1 MAVGFVLIVT
11 KAGYERSVRDALDDI
26 ELVTGRW
33 GVFGE
38 FDMITKVEAD
48 DDAALTRCIVEQIR
62 NIEGII
68 ETRTLIGAEI

>member
-1 MAVGFVLIVT
+1 MAVGFVLIT
-11 KAGYERSVRDALDDI
+11 TRAGFERSVRDALDAI

-38 FDMITKVEAD
+38 FDVIAKVEAD
-48 DDAALTRCIVEQIR
+48 DEVALTRCIIEDIR
-62 NIEGII
+62 SLDGIS

>member
-1 MAVGFVLIVT
+1 MAVGFVLIT
-11 KAGYERSVRDALDDI
+11 TRAGFERSVRDALDAI

-38 FDMITKVEAD
+38 FDVIAKVEAD
-48 DDAALTRCIVEQIR
+48 DEVALTRCIIEEIR
-62 NIEGII
+62 SLDGIS

>member
-11 KAGYERSVRDALDDI
+11 QAGFERAVRDALDAI

-38 FDMITKVEAD
+38 FDVIAKVEAD
-48 DDAALTRCIVEQIR
+48 DEVSLTRCIIEDIR
-62 NIEGII
+62 CLDGVCD
-68 ETRTLIGAEI
+68 TRTLIGAEI

>member
-11 KAGYERSVRDALDDI
+11 KAGFEKQVRGSLDGIDLI
-26 ELVTGRW
+26 TGRW

-38 FDMITKVEAD
+38 FDLIATVEAED
-48 DDAALTRCIVEQIR
+48 DIALTRCIVEDIR
-62 NIEGII
+62 TIEGIT

>member
-11 KAGYERSVRDALDDI
+11 KAGHERSVREALDDVS
-26 ELVTGRW
+26 LVTGRW

-38 FDMITKVEAD
+38 FDIITKIEAE
-48 DDAALTRCIVEQIR
+48 DDATLTRCIVEEIR
-62 NIEGII
+62 NIEGIT

>member
-11 KAGYERSVRDALDDI
+11 KPGFEKDVRSALDSI

-38 FDMITKVEAD
+38 FDIITKVEAD
-48 DDAALTRCIVEQIR
+48 DDAALTRCIVEEIR
-62 NIEGII
+62 SIDGITD
-68 ETRTLIGAEI
+68 TRTLIGAEI

>member
-1 MAVGFVLIVT
+1 MAVGFVLIT
-11 KAGYERSVRDALDDI
+11 TRAGFARSVRDALDAI

-38 FDMITKVEAD
+38 FDVIAKVEAD
-48 DDAALTRCIVEQIR
+48 DEVARTRCIIEDIR
-62 NIEGII
+62 CLDGVS

>member
-1 MAVGFVLIVT
+1 MAGGFVLIT
-11 KAGYERSVRDALDDI
+11 TRAGFERSVRDALDAI

-38 FDMITKVEAD
+38 FDVIAKVEAD
-48 DDAALTRCIVEQIR
+48 DEVALTRCIIEDIR
-62 NIEGII
+62 CLDGVS